1 MFIKSRSKRHWRRYR
16 EIVGN
21 FVWHGFGF
29 ALNQPEPDW
38 NSFRHVLRLP
48 ARKKPSIP
56 SEDLALHFRLALEEL
71 GPAFIKLGKIL
82 STRPDLLHPT
92 HIAELS
98 KLQDNV
104 PPTPWE
110 LIREVSIQES
120 GREPEQVLLIIDSQP
135 LAVASLAQVHPA
147 TLPNGAEAV
156 LNRAS
161 GGEELKIFT
170 KLRKRIH
177 TSAVLSSLKYIA
189 LSGRLIK
196 YSADIADILDIKP
209 ILAVQEG
216 KLEVMSRPQ
225 PV

>member
-110 LIREVSIQES
+110 LIREVSIQEL

-135 LAVASLAQVHPA
+135 LVVASLAQVHPA

-161 GGEELKIFT
+161 GGEELKILT
-170 KLRKRIH
+170 ELRKRIH
-177 TSAVLSSLKYIA
+177 TSADLSSLKYIA

-196 YSADIADILDIKP
+196 YSTDIADILGIKL

-216 KLEVMSRPQ
+216 KLGVMSRPP

>member
-16 EIVGN
+16 EIVGI

-104 PPTPWE
+104 PPTTWE
-110 LIREVSIQES
+110 LIREVSIQEL
-120 GREPEQVLLIIDSQP
+120 GREPEQVFLIIDSQP
-135 LAVASLAQVHPA
+135 LVVASLAQVHPA

-161 GGEELKIFT
+161 GGEELKILT
-170 KLRKRIH
+170 ELRKRIH
-177 TSAVLSSLKYIA
+177 TSADLSSLKYIA

-196 YSADIADILDIKP
+196 YSADIADLLGIKQ

-216 KLEVMSRPQ
+216 KLGVMSRPP